1 VVREGRQGVIILEQ
15 VLIWSEL
22 VSRFELARLHDRP
35 LRPQDI
41 VELKQAE
48 KLAKMFLE
56 WDIDPDTQDV
66 KDVLKNMIEV
76 CLGSE
81 DDYQGEGEIQ
91 DVKAEKDTLEV
102 QEMIDWYCAE

>member
-1 VVREGRQGVIILEQ
+1 
-15 VLIWSEL
+15 
-22 VSRFELARLHDRP
+22 
-35 LRPQDI
+35 
-41 VELKQAE
+41 
-48 KLAKMFLE
+48 MFLE

-102 QEMIDWYCAE
+102 QEMID